1 MKHLPPDREVTHWS
15 LKMCNITIII
25 TEFILMG
32 FSDTR
37 ELQILYSLLFF
48 LFYSAGLMGNLLIV
62 IITTFDRR
70 LHTPMYFFLR
80 NLSLVDACFLSVTVP
95 QASINSLVN
104 NRAISVNGCA
114 AQIFLLMFMAYVEF
128 TLLTVMA
135 HDRYVAICHPL
146 LYPVIMSPQ
155 VCWQMT
161 LTCLFTGL
169 LYAGFHTGYTFRLS
183 FCQSNV
189 IHQFFC
195 DIPSLL
201 KISCSETFSNT
212 LSLLGSA
219 VVIGVA
225 CFAFMTAS
233 YISIFSTV
241 LRFPVKEDQRKAFST
256 CVPHIVVVS
265 LFLFSGYYVYL
276 QPPSD
281 SGSLKDI
288 ILSIFYSII
297 PPFLNPIIYSLR
309 NKQIKEAARIVM
321 KRILLLRNK
330 A

>member
-1 MKHLPPDREVTHWS
+1 MSNFTTTV
-15 LKMCNITIII
+15 
-25 TEFILMG
+25 TEFLLME

-48 LFYSAGLMGNLLIV
+48 LIYSAGLMGNLLIV
-62 IITTFDRR
+62 IVTTFDRR
-70 LHTPMYFFLR
+70 LQTPMYFFLR
-80 NLSLVDACFLSVTVP
+80 NLSIVDACFISVTVP

-104 NRAISVNGCA
+104 NRAISVTGCV
-114 AQIFLLMFMAYVEF
+114 AQIFLVIFMAYVEF

-146 LYPVIMSPQ
+146 LYPVVMSPR
-155 VCWQMT
+155 VCMQMT
-161 LTCLFTGL
+161 LTCSFTGL
-169 LYAGFHTGYTFRLS
+169 LYAGFHTGYTFQLS

-189 IHQFFC
+189 IHQFLC

-212 LSLLGSA
+212 LSLRGSA
-219 VVIGVA
+219 VVIGVD
-225 CFAFMTAS
+225 FFVFITAS
-233 YISIFSTV
+233 YISIFPTV
-241 LRFPVKEDQRKAFST
+241 LRFPVKEDQRKVFST
-256 CVPHIVVVS
+256 CVPHIIVVS
-265 LFLFSGYYVYL
+265 LFLVSSSYVHL

-297 PPFLNPIIYSLR
+297 PPFLNPIIYSLW

-321 KRILLLRNK
+321 KRMLLLRNK
-330 A
+330 E

>member
-1 MKHLPPDREVTHWS
+1 MSNLTTAV
-15 LKMCNITIII
+15 
-25 TEFILMG
+25 TEFVLLG

-48 LFYSAGLMGNLLIV
+48 LIYSAGLMGNLLIV

-80 NLSLVDACFLSVTVP
+80 NLSIVDACFISTTVP
-95 QASINSLVN
+95 QASVNSLVN
-104 NRAISVNGCA
+104 NRAISVTGCA
-114 AQIFLLMFMAYVEF
+114 AQVFLVMFLAHFEF

-146 LYPVIMSPQ
+146 HYPVIMSPR
-155 VCWQMT
+155 VCMQMT
-161 LTCLFTGL
+161 LSCLFTGL
-169 LYAGFHTGYTFRLS
+169 LNAGFHTGYTFQLS

-201 KISCSETFSNT
+201 KISCSETFGNM
-212 LSLLGSA
+212 LSLLVSA
-219 VVIGVA
+219 LVVGVG
-225 CFAFMTAS
+225 CFAFITAS
-233 YISIFSTV
+233 YIRILSTV
-241 LRFPVKEDQRKAFST
+241 LKFPMKEDQRKAFST
-256 CVPHIVVVS
+256 CVPHIIVVS
-265 LFLFSGYYVYL
+265 LFLISGCYVYL
-276 QPPSD
+276 QPPSS
-281 SGSLKDI
+281 SGSIKDI
-288 ILSIFYSII
+288 IFSVFYSVI

-309 NKQIKEAARIVM
+309 NKQIQDAI
-321 KRILLLRNK
+321 RILMRRKLLLGNK

>member
-1 MKHLPPDREVTHWS
+1 MSNFT
-15 LKMCNITIII
+15 TIV
-25 TEFILMG
+25 TEFLLME
-32 FSDTR
+32 FSDNR
-37 ELQILYSLLFF
+37 ELQILYFLLLFV
-48 LFYSAGLMGNLLIV
+48 FYSADLMGNLLIV
-62 IITTFDRR
+62 IITTIDRR
-70 LHTPMYFFLR
+70 FHTPMYFFLR
-80 NLSLVDACFLSVTVP
+80 NLSIVDACFMSVTVP
-95 QASINSLVN
+95 QASINSLLN
-104 NRAISVNGCA
+104 NRAISVTACA
-114 AQIFLLMFMAYVEF
+114 AQIFLVTFMAYVEF

-135 HDRYVAICHPL
+135 RDRYVAICHPL
-146 LYPVIMSPQ
+146 LYPVIMSPR
-155 VCWQMT
+155 VCTQMT
-161 LTCLFTGL
+161 LTCVFTGL
-169 LYAGFHTGYTFRLS
+169 LYASFHTGYTFRLS

-201 KISCSETFSNT
+201 KISCSETFSNI

-219 VVIGVA
+219 VVIGVG
-225 CFAFMTAS
+225 CFAFITAS

-256 CVPHIVVVS
+256 CVPHIVVIS
-265 LFLFSGYYVYL
+265 FFLISGYCVYL

-309 NKQIKEAARIVM
+309 NEQIKEATRTVM
-321 KRILLLRNK
+321 KKMLLLSNK

>member
-1 MKHLPPDREVTHWS
+1 MS
-15 LKMCNITIII
+15 NFTISVN
-25 TEFILMG
+25 EFLLMG
-32 FSDTR
+32 YSDTR

-48 LFYSAGLMGNLLIV
+48 LIYSASLMGNLLIV
-62 IITTFDRR
+62 LITTIDRR

-80 NLSLVDACFLSVTVP
+80 NLSIVDACFISVTVP

-104 NRAISVNGCA
+104 NRAISVTGCA
-114 AQIFLLMFMAYVEF
+114 AQIFLMIFMEYVEF

-135 HDRYVAICHPL
+135 RDRYVAICQPL
-146 LYPVIMSPQ
+146 LYPVIMSPR
-155 VCWQMT
+155 VCRQMT

-169 LYAGFHTGYTFRLS
+169 LYAGFHTGYTFHLS

-212 LSLLGSA
+212 LSLLGS
-219 VVIGVA
+219 VLVIGLG
-225 CFAFMTAS
+225 CFAFITAS

-256 CVPHIVVVS
+256 CVPHIVVAS
-265 LFLFSGYYVYL
+265 LFLISISYVHL

-288 ILSIFYSII
+288 IISIFYSII

-309 NKQIKEAARIVM
+309 NKQIKEAVRIAM
-321 KRILLLRNK
+321 KRMLLLRNK
-330 A
+330 V